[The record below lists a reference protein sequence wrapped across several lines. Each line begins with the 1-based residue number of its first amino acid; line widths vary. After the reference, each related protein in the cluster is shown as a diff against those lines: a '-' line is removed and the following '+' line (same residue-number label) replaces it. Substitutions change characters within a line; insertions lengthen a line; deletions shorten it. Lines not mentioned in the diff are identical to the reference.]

1 MVPVDESPHAMVVRH
16 EDQDDGRFS
25 SCQQHMIWGLNV
37 GALLEILRTVRL
49 VGWLGSPEGL

>member
-1 MVPVDESPHAMVVRH
+1 MPVDESHHAMVVGR
-16 EDQDDGRFS
+16 ENQDDGMFS
-25 SCQQHMIWGLNV
+25 SCQRHMIWSLNV